1 MPGPTEGVGTM
12 AGPGDGATGLR
23 PLIRLRL
30 PASRPAVRAAL
41 RDVGATLARFGLDQE
56 VRSVTELVLAEAL
69 NNVVEH
75 AYRDG
80 DGDIALDLDLV
91 ACGLAVTLR
100 DKGRSLPDGRL
111 PAGTLPAI
119 GPDRDSLP
127 EGGFGWYI
135 IRSLS
140 SRLSYHSAAGRNTL
154 RLSIP
159 FDRAGHA

>member
-12 AGPGDGATGLR
+12 AGPGDDATGLR

-56 VRSVTELVLAEAL
+56 VCSVTELVLAEAL

-80 DGDIALDLDLV
+80 DGDIALDLDLA

-100 DKGRSLPDGRL
+100 DKGRSLPDGLL
-111 PAGTLPAI
+111 PTGTLPAI

-127 EGGFGWYI
+127 EGGFGWFL
-135 IRSLS
+135 IRQLGRDLTYEHGPDGN
-140 SRLSYHSAAGRNTL
+140 RLRFVL
-154 RLSIP
+154 P
-159 FDRAGHA
+159 C